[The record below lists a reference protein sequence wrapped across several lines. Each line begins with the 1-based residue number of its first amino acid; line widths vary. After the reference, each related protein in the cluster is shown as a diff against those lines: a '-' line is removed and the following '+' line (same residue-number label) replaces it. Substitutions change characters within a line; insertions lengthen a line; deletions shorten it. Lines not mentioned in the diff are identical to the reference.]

1 MINSLPELLLR
12 LTVSASVAIV
22 VVLLVRRPL
31 RRRIDAGL
39 AYQAWLIVP
48 LAMAA
53 AAAQPLFA
61 APVQA
66 FVLLPALPGF
76 APTAAA
82 HAVAAPDP
90 GAWLLLAWACGALA
104 ALALFCLSHRAFVRS
119 LGTLTV
125 RDGVAY
131 AAHAGGGPALLG
143 LWRQR
148 IVVPSDFE
156 QRYSAA
162 EQTLIIA
169 HERVHAQRADPVANT
184 VLALMQCVFW
194 FNPLVH
200 VAASRFRFDQ
210 ELACDAVVMRR
221 HPAQRRTYAGAMMKT
236 QAGVSL
242 TPSVCHWQ
250 SCHPLKE
257 RIMHLQQT
265 PSSPSRR
272 RTGRMLVVALA
283 AATGFAAL
291 AARAVPTAA
300 PDAVPTAVPTA
311 VPSYSVAMSID
322 MGGGNPPH
330 TMRVRT
336 PGDFSVQVGEGGKA
350 WTGAFSMTPAGPG
363 QLSIRS
369 KISQDGKLVGEPV
382 MLTRLGASSAFKIA
396 GEGAAPGLAV
406 EMTVT
411 QESEAAPDA

>member
-1 MINSLPELLLR
+1 MMIDSLPELLLR
-12 LTVSASVAIV
+12 LTVWGSVAV
-22 VVLLVRRPL
+22 ALLLLVHRPL
-31 RRRIDAGL
+31 RRHVDAGL

-48 LAMAA
+48 LAMAV

-66 FVLLPALPGF
+66 LALLPALPAFGP
-76 APTAAA
+76 APAA
-82 HAVAAPDP
+82 HGVAAP
-90 GAWLLLAWACGALA
+90 GSVSWLLLAWACGALA
-104 ALALFCLSHRAFVRS
+104 TLALFCLSHRAFVRS
-119 LGTLTV
+119 LGMLTL

-148 IVVPSDFE
+148 IVVPADFG

-162 EQTLIIA
+162 EQALIIA
-169 HERVHAQRADPVANT
+169 HEQVHAQRADAVANT
-184 VLALMQCVFW
+184 ALALMQCVFW

-200 VAASRFRFDQ
+200 LAAPRFRFDQ

-236 QAGVSL
+236 QAGVSI

-265 PSSPSRR
+265 PSSPARR
-272 RTGRMLVVALA
+272 RAGRMLVVALA

-291 AARAVPTAA
+291 AARAVPTAPA
-300 PDAVPTAVPTA
+300 AVPGAIA
-311 VPSYSVAMSID
+311 NYAVAMTID

-336 PGDFSVQVGEGGKA
+336 PGDFSVRVGEGAKA
-350 WTGAFSMTPAGPG
+350 WTGEFSMTPAGPG
-363 QLSIRS
+363 KLTIRS
-369 KISQDGKLVGEPV
+369 KISQDGKLAGEPV
-382 MLTRLGASSAFKIA
+382 MLTDLGATSAFKITGA
-396 GEGAAPGLAV
+396 GDAPGLAV

-411 QESEAAPDA
+411 QESKAAPDA